1 MPRVFQTDHRAFTAL
16 RYHHHGVSFATIVL
30 EGGYTEVRDGVPNNC
45 AAGEIVLHRASEE
58 HADYF
63 TSAARCLNVELE
75 PAAVHGAFESGL
87 PTGAV
92 RSAVDAVVRAFSTD
106 AGGAALEAAVLRLQ
120 SALASRP
127 PARHSVPDWLRA
139 AIDRFEW
146 SGDPPLREAARIV
159 GVHQTHFS
167 REFHRHVGLTP
178 NGFRRRARVRRASEL
193 LLETALPLA
202 SVAQACGFNDQSH
215 LTRTFGAAL
224 GLPPAAYRRVFAR

>member
-1 MPRVFQTDHRAFTAL
+1 
-16 RYHHHGVSFATIVL
+16 
-30 EGGYTEVRDGVPNNC
+30 
-45 AAGEIVLHRASEE
+45 
-58 HADYF
+58 
-63 TSAARCLNVELE
+63 
-75 PAAVHGAFESGL
+75 
-87 PTGAV
+87 
-92 RSAVDAVVRAFSTD
+92 
-106 AGGAALEAAVLRLQ
+106 
-120 SALASRP
+120 
-127 PARHSVPDWLRA
+127 
-139 AIDRFEW
+139 
-146 SGDPPLREAARIV
+146 V